1 MRRYRAVPA
10 VVFAIVVSALV
21 GGFFGRSALAV
32 DDKSPDFKTFSAALD
47 AIESNY
53 VGKVESDSLVYGA
66 IRGMLS
72 TLDPHSSFFDPKAYA
87 QMRERQEGRYY
98 GLGIQIQST
107 ADGDIIATGVFE
119 GSPAYKKG
127 VRRGD
132 AIARIGT
139 EDAKGWTTEQA
150 MQKLRGPKGTTVH
163 IDLRRRGYEQLIP
176 LDVTRDEVYLPTVP
190 AAFMID
196 ATTGYIKLQDFGENT
211 DRDLKRGL
219 HDLQAKGMRRLLL
232 DIRGNPGGPLDQ
244 AIKVANEFLP
254 RGKMIVYTRGRIA
267 NSDQDYRATEDSE
280 LGDVPVVMIANRSS
294 ASASEIVTGAL
305 QDHDR
310 AYVVGET
317 TFGKALVQSIY
328 RISGG
333 AGLALTTAHYYTPS
347 GRLIQRPWDTTFDE
361 YQLYTLRDQEVA
373 RPHNPSELKHTDAGR
388 PVYSGGGIE
397 PDKRIAGRF
406 GPGNTGGFNV
416 GRFAQTLNARQEF
429 AAFAQSFTA
438 EGDTRVGQ
446 ASTGRHVVKPNFV
459 VDDAMLADFRKQ
471 LAADRVK
478 IDEEGFTHDQEFIK
492 AMIRFE
498 IDNALFGVADAW
510 RHMIAVD
517 PQAQVALAQ
526 FGEAQK
532 LLELNRTAGSKAH

>member
-10 VVFAIVVSALV
+10 VVFAVVVSALV

-32 DDKSPDFKTFSAALD
+32 DDKTPDFKAFSAALD
-47 AIESNY
+47 AIEANY
-53 VGKVESDSLVYGA
+53 VGKIESDSLVYSA

-107 ADGDIIATGVFE
+107 SEGDILATGVFE
-119 GSPAYKKG
+119 GSPANKKG

-132 AIARIGT
+132 AIAMIGT
-139 EDAKGWTTEQA
+139 ESAKGWSTEQA

-163 IDLRRRGYEQLIP
+163 IELRRRGYAQLIP
-176 LDVTRDEVYLPTVP
+176 LDVTRDEVYIPTVP

-196 ATTGYIKLQDFGENT
+196 STTGYIKLQDFGENT

-219 HDLQAKGMRRLLL
+219 HDLASKGMRRLVL

-280 LGDVPVVMIANRSS
+280 FTDVPVVMIANRSS

-347 GRLIQRPWDTTFDE
+347 GRLIQRPWDATFDE
-361 YQLYTLRDQEVA
+361 YQLYTLRDQEVE
-373 RPHNPSELKHTDAGR
+373 RTHNPSELKHTDAGR

-397 PDKRIAGRF
+397 PDKRIAGPV
-406 GPGNTGGFNV
+406 GPGSTGGFNASRF
-416 GRFAQTLNARQEF
+416 GRLLNARQEF
-429 AAFAQSFTA
+429 ANFAQSFTA

-446 ASTGRHVVKPNFV
+446 QSTGRKSVRQNFV
-459 VDDAMLADFRKQ
+459 VDDAMLADFRQQ
-471 LAADRVK
+471 LVEDHVK
-478 IDEEGFTHDQEFIK
+478 IDEEAFKQDQEFIR

-510 RHMIAVD
+510 RHLIGVD
-517 PQAQVALAQ
+517 PQAQIALGQ
-526 FGEAQK
+526 FAEAQK
-532 LLELNRTAGSKAH
+532 LLELNKPSSKAH